1 MIKKL
6 PIIIAL
12 LALFLLPSL
21 AKAQVDVSTL
31 TVAPSRQELTLDPGE
46 TKTIPIKFLNSG
58 QELVSGPV
66 RVVDFIVED
75 NEGSPIF
82 LDETFKITGE
92 TQIPRRFSAAS
103 WVSLPYKTISIAAK
117 NKVAID
123 VKISAP
129 EDARPGGRYLAV
141 YFEPGG
147 FLPQSVNQPREA
159 GSPVFSRI
167 VGLVYIRVSGPITE
181 QANLVRFSAP
191 RFSEYGPVPITTE
204 IQNQGDYHIRPQGT
218 ITLFNS
224 FGQQVAQ
231 DTFDQ
236 TNIFPDTSRLFEN
249 QLGQKWM
256 FGRYKAKLAAS
267 FGEEGKTLSGTIFF
281 WVLPWKAILI
291 ILLAITIIILF
302 LSTFYRRLKG
312 RQEDLEARLAEEEEE
327 LDELKKKLAEKGE

>member
-21 AKAQVDVSTL
+21 TRAQIDVSTL

-46 TKTIPIKFLNSG
+46 TKTITIKFLNNG

-75 NEGSPIF
+75 KEGSPIF
-82 LDETFKITGE
+82 LDETIKITGA
-92 TQIPRRFSAAS
+92 TQISRRFSAAS
-103 WVSLPYKTISIAAK
+103 WVSLPYQTISIAAK
-117 NKVAID
+117 NKVIVD

-129 EDARPGGRYLAV
+129 ADARPGGRYLAV

-147 FLPQSVNQPREA
+147 FLPESGNQPREA
-159 GSPVFSRI
+159 GSPVVSRI

-181 QANLVRFSAP
+181 QANLVKFSAP
-191 RFSEYGPVPITTE
+191 RFSEYGPVLVTTE
-204 IQNQGDYHIRPQGT
+204 IANQGDYHIRPQGT

-224 FGQQVAQ
+224 FGRQVAQ
-231 DTFDQ
+231 DTFGEA
-236 TNIFPDTSRLFEN
+236 NIFPDASRLFEN

-256 FGRYKAKLAAS
+256 FGRYKAKLMAN
-267 FGEEGKTLSGTIFF
+267 FGESGKTLSGTIFF
-281 WVLPWKAILI
+281 WVLPWKVILI
-291 ILLAITIIILF
+291 TLLAITIIILF
-302 LSTFYRRLKG
+302 FSTFYRRLKG
-312 RQEDLEARLAEEEEE
+312 RQEELEAKLAEEEKE